1 MSNSSAEVSNISPR
15 TQLINNVVAKH
26 PHISIS
32 KAGGIQPVGAGSP
45 TLKRKRSSSTSSPD
59 IRRKILERTVET
71 KFSSSVMIQEHMKRN
86 VLTNPRDIISIS
98 PDGSVC
104 SLEEINDEC
113 FEEEERS
120 IIDLVDISVLDLVD
134 ESIELAEASSANKI
148 DSSPK
153 DVQNSPKK
161 EVKIQK
167 QALSSLASAKP
178 ASLTNSPKESPR
190 NELKDPSKQVQWVE
204 VKRKRSRRKT
214 RIYFIEAKSEDEGF
228 KAVHKSG
235 EKLFIPSCVN
245 GRKPFSIVPGID
257 YSLEVDAEE
266 VGEAL
271 AENDDKEL
279 KLIQNENYLLDSFC
293 CDTGYLSD
301 EELNET
307 PNPNRIISR
316 VKQQRRANNIKDK
329 RKFETLNDPQILGPF
344 WWTGKGGC
352 KKEIKKWQP
361 MMLADSPIS
370 TGFSTS
376 NFDDE
381 LNEKVSGDEQDKDLV
396 SKQQRI
402 EQPPATLKSLTS
414 SLTASLSTASTEDVA
429 VDHNEKYS
437 IKYLVKFLVE
447 KNMRSVQRP
456 EYTPVECSTPMSTS
470 TKKSNVKVMQEHLKY
485 QVLLRDPSLNRDFV
499 DKYVAKYY
507 NKFKYCDVTK

>member
-1 MSNSSAEVSNISPR
+1 MSNSSSEVSNISPR

-32 KAGGIQPVGAGSP
+32 KASGIQPVGAGSP

-86 VLTNPRDIISIS
+86 VLTNPSDIISIS

-148 DSSPK
+148 DLSPK

-161 EVKIQK
+161 KVKIQK

-178 ASLTNSPKESPR
+178 ASLTNIPKESPR
-190 NELKDPSKQVQWVE
+190 NELKDPNKQVQWVE

-214 RIYFIEAKSEDEGF
+214 KIYFIEAKSEDEGF
-228 KAVHKSG
+228 KAVYKSG

-257 YSLEVDAEE
+257 YSLECDAEE

-381 LNEKVSGDEQDKDLV
+381 LSVKVSGDEQDKDFV

-402 EQPPATLKSLTS
+402 EQPPATVKSLTS
-414 SLTASLSTASTEDVA
+414 SLAASPSTASTEDVA
-429 VDHNEKYS
+429 VDHNEKYR
-437 IKYLVKFLVE
+437 IKYFVKFLVE
-447 KNMRSVQRP
+447 KTMRSVQRP
-456 EYTPVECSTPMSTS
+456 EYTPVECSTPMSTP
-470 TKKSNVKVMQEHLKY
+470 TKKSNVKVMQ
-485 QVLLRDPSLNRDFV
+485 VSLEL
-499 DKYVAKYY
+499 
-507 NKFKYCDVTK
+507 T